1 MTPSVSPEADWE
13 LSREALYYAREG
25 SAELGAEFINE
36 FERALALL
44 CEQPRL
50 GARWRNQRRRFP
62 LRRFPFSII
71 YYTRGD
77 ELRVVALAH
86 HRQKP
91 GYWAGR
97 K

>member
-13 LSREALYYAREG
+13 LTKEAVFYAREG
-25 SAELGAEFINE
+25 GAELGVAFIAE
-36 FERALALL
+36 FERALTLL
-44 CEQPRL
+44 CDHPKL
-50 GARWRNQRRRFP
+50 GASWRNRRRRFP
-62 LRRFPFSII
+62 LRKFPFSIV
-71 YYTRGD
+71 YYTRGA